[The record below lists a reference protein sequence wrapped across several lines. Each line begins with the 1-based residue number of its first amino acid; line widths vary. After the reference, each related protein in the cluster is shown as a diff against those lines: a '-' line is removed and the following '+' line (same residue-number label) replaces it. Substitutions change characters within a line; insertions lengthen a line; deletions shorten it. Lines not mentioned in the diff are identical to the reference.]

1 MAVSRLVFEHWSEVI
16 LDSHLVME
24 LITVP
29 LFTGVIG
36 YITNWT
42 GVLMLFTPLEFHGFR
57 MPGLKFAFPYF
68 PRRIQV
74 LPIYKDGERL
84 GWQGM
89 VPSRAEKMASLAID
103 RSLAKVG
110 NISDFYQQLD
120 PDKIADHF
128 LTVARPVIPDLVDRV
143 MEKENP
149 LLWRTLPEF
158 AKDFVYR
165 KVDEDLPKNA
175 GKINE
180 EFVAHLDDL
189 IDAKSMAI
197 RFLVEH
203 PKLLN
208 DVFRE
213 FGAKELKFMQNF
225 GFYFGYPMGFT
236 LVALLQV
243 LPYWWVLP
251 IGGMVLGW
259 VVNYLGITI
268 IFEPIQR
275 TKWVPWKQGL
285 MLKRRPEVITG
296 YAKILSEHVVTMD
309 NIVDELLTGPRSDRT
324 MLMLDKIISETIDD
338 SVGRG
343 MTIVK
348 TVVGPQHYER
358 LKSDVVPIA
367 LEFFPDLTQD
377 SDFID
382 EQKGR
387 IATFVEV
394 QMSKLSLEDF
404 QSVLR
409 GAVKQDEWLLFVH
422 GGILG
427 GLAGCLHL
435 AIFGV

>member
-1 MAVSRLVFEHWSEVI
+1 MDH
-16 LDSHLVME
+16 HLLLE

-42 GVLMLFTPLEFHGFR
+42 GVLMLFIPLEFHGFR
-57 MPGLKFAFPYF
+57 MPGLKVLFPF
-68 PRRIQV
+68 MPRRIQV
-74 LPIYKDGERL
+74 LPIFKDGDKL

-120 PDKIADHF
+120 PDSIADHF
-128 LTVARPVIPDLVDRV
+128 VEVALPAVRGVVDRI

-149 LLWRTLPEF
+149 RLWNGLPEF
-158 AKDFVYR
+158 AREFVYR
-165 KVDEDLPKNA
+165 KVEDDLPKNA
-175 GKINE
+175 SRINAE
-180 EFVAHLDDL
+180 MVAHLDDL

-197 RFLVEH
+197 SFLIEH

-208 DVFRE
+208 DIFRE

-243 LPYWWVLP
+243 LPQWWVLP
-251 IGGMVLGW
+251 LGGMVLGW

-275 TKWVPWKQGL
+275 TAWVPWKQGL
-285 MLKRRPEVITG
+285 MLKRRPEVIKG
-296 YAKILSEHVVTMD
+296 YAGILSEHVVTLE
-309 NIVDELLTGPRSDRT
+309 NILNELMTGPRSDRT
-324 MLMLDKIISETIDD
+324 LQMLDKVMSDTVDDAVGGARILVRTAVGNEQYERMKAAVMPAALEMFPTIGIDD
-338 SVGRG
+338 AFAIKQR
-343 MTIVK
+343 K
-348 TVVGPQHYER
+348 
-358 LKSDVVPIA
+358 
-367 LEFFPDLTQD
+367 
-377 SDFID
+377 
-382 EQKGR
+382 R
-387 IATFVEV
+387 IADFVEV
-394 QMSKLSLEDF
+394 QMTKLSLEDF
-404 QSVLR
+404 QGVLR

-427 GLAGCLHL
+427 GLAGFLHL